1 MLKARHVDS
10 FKSDGISALLPIAQ
24 AQKLVIAKKDGSV
37 EVYSNENSR
46 FKLFQVYPNLLK
58 TSQPNDYNIQ
68 ELYYS
73 DDLSTIFAQ
82 CKNTLVLLNSTNLHH
97 YDQIYDKR
105 GIRRC
110 WIFESN
116 TTHSGSQT
124 LLLYTIGDDS
134 KIRLLIWEDRHY
146 KKMIE
151 VSLPKS
157 REKITSVEL
166 YQSKIILT
174 TTQGIYQ
181 WSYLTNPM
189 IIRID
194 KIVKRKNP
202 KDLISALDE
211 LKAKT
216 IKYENVLDQLTYSN
230 RSNDNDGNTS
240 IYSTGVISKKS
251 SMSSFW
257 KRRVSTRDES
267 LDSVRYLFSTT
278 NVNDSLMLI
287 DGKTKNLFQVKL
299 NEGSKPSH
307 LVLATDQHFFNWN
320 MQFSNLRYFSNNII
334 LAYNSQT
341 LRFIDFNYGFTFLE
355 TDIKEGIVCV
365 ERVSSTHFIVWTRDD
380 QIQIY
385 HFQVDDAND
394 TIGISQD
401 SSSICDTENNDF
413 HDLWRKVLFYEFF
426 LDSPDAIGLCS
437 SDNPEESLD
446 ICAMKLRDLK
456 VMWCLAVFDR
466 FQKYMT
472 ILFHFEKGF
481 PDPRDEFL
489 QNYIIKVIFDIFTE
503 FWAPPQLVIL
513 KTFPIKIAKLVNDI
527 TGQKH
532 TCFLEKNPS
541 TEYSIPADMVRKW
554 CLPYLIDIRRHI
566 KNLQIKSENSETLL
580 WKSHGRTIK
589 QNLEAFLVD
598 DHGSIDIDGMLTLLD
613 TVLFNVYLF
622 YSPLM
627 VGPFIRVANSC
638 DYNTVFKEL
647 KSRRLYQ
654 ELLDFSYMR
663 GEHENSLKFLSTLI
677 NDTSVSASVPDIKE
691 NVKLLMVVYLKKLSN
706 KDLKIIFSY
715 TDWLINQYPDSKEGI
730 LLSIFCNDSENCVKR
745 NHVKIYEYIKS
756 QDEAISI
763 QYLEFVIGVFGC
775 DDTDLYAILINEY
788 LDNLKIS
795 SMKSKLK
802 AILETT
808 FSYEPSTILSL
819 LDDHISSIE
828 NNVEKMD
835 AHMRNQLNFIK
846 FLKTYPLER
855 LQQHEDSIE
864 ILYGDLSDY
873 KLASE
878 YCSRVFARD
887 PAIGANVL
895 MVLLGKLVK
904 QSGTEKGKF
913 HLIQFLQENSTRI
926 GLIEVFKILP
936 NSFCLKDL
944 GPSLLQ
950 TIRDLSI
957 KKDEVRIT
965 KSLLQ
970 VEVVDNNY
978 KMWQKLSDYMTL
990 DENYTCSICK
1000 KTFSAYMTD
1009 EILWFNNGGRSMY
1022 VHSNCGKALESRIKM
1037 KRSSSGPR
1045 N

>member
-1 MLKARHVDS
+1 
-10 FKSDGISALLPIAQ
+10 
-24 AQKLVIAKKDGSV
+24 
-37 EVYSNENSR
+37 
-46 FKLFQVYPNLLK
+46 
-58 TSQPNDYNIQ
+58 
-68 ELYYS
+68 
-73 DDLSTIFAQ
+73 
-82 CKNTLVLLNSTNLHH
+82 
-97 YDQIYDKR
+97 
-105 GIRRC
+105 
-110 WIFESN
+110 
-116 TTHSGSQT
+116 
-124 LLLYTIGDDS
+124 
-134 KIRLLIWEDRHY
+134 
-146 KKMIE
+146 
-151 VSLPKS
+151 
-157 REKITSVEL
+157 
-166 YQSKIILT
+166 
-174 TTQGIYQ
+174 
-181 WSYLTNPM
+181 
-189 IIRID
+189 
-194 KIVKRKNP
+194 
-202 KDLISALDE
+202 
-211 LKAKT
+211 
-216 IKYENVLDQLTYSN
+216 
-230 RSNDNDGNTS
+230 
-240 IYSTGVISKKS
+240 
-251 SMSSFW
+251 
-257 KRRVSTRDES
+257 
-267 LDSVRYLFSTT
+267 
-278 NVNDSLMLI
+278 
-287 DGKTKNLFQVKL
+287 
-299 NEGSKPSH
+299 
-307 LVLATDQHFFNWN
+307 
-320 MQFSNLRYFSNNII
+320 
-334 LAYNSQT
+334 
-341 LRFIDFNYGFTFLE
+341 
-355 TDIKEGIVCV
+355 
-365 ERVSSTHFIVWTRDD
+365 
-380 QIQIY
+380 
-385 HFQVDDAND
+385 
-394 TIGISQD
+394 
-401 SSSICDTENNDF
+401 
-413 HDLWRKVLFYEFF
+413 
-426 LDSPDAIGLCS
+426 
-437 SDNPEESLD
+437 
-446 ICAMKLRDLK
+446 
-456 VMWCLAVFDR
+456 
-466 FQKYMT
+466 
-472 ILFHFEKGF
+472 
-481 PDPRDEFL
+481 
-489 QNYIIKVIFDIFTE
+489 
-503 FWAPPQLVIL
+503 
-513 KTFPIKIAKLVNDI
+513 
-527 TGQKH
+527 
-532 TCFLEKNPS
+532 
-541 TEYSIPADMVRKW
+541 
-554 CLPYLIDIRRHI
+554 
-566 KNLQIKSENSETLL
+566 
-580 WKSHGRTIK
+580 
-589 QNLEAFLVD
+589 
-598 DHGSIDIDGMLTLLD
+598 
-613 TVLFNVYLF
+613 
-622 YSPLM
+622 M